1 MLQQSDFPCG
11 SVVVSTPACGAEGPG
26 FEAGSVQSC
35 KLCVDHESCRIT
47 VHGHKHC
54 EPANC
59 LGQLSLLPVTGMVNE
74 YSFGWVRAAS
84 DSSVGNS
91 RHDYVRGINMH
102 TYLLTLYSTNFTQN
116 MNQRR

>member
-1 MLQQSDFPCG
+1 M
-11 SVVVSTPACGAEGPG
+11 VSTPACCAEGQGSEPG
-26 FEAGSVQSC
+26 RPNVQVVCCCTRSY
-35 KLCVDHESCRIT
+35 RTT

-74 YSFGWVRAAS
+74 YSYGWVRAAS

-91 RHDYVRGINMH
+91 RQDYVRGINVH
-102 TYLLTLYSTNFTQN
+102 TYLLTYILYTNS
-116 MNQRR
+116 

>member
-1 MLQQSDFPCG
+1 MAEWLAHLLAVWKVPG
-11 SVVVSTPACGAEGPG
+11 SNPGPSKRTG
-26 FEAGSVQSC
+26 RV
-35 KLCVDHESCRIT
+35 LIHESCRIT

-91 RHDYVRGINMH
+91 RQDYVRGINVP
-102 TYLLTLYSTNFTQN
+102 TYLLIDTKKFKKFL
-116 MNQRR
+116 